1 MKLSPL
7 RITRNHAVEWDR
19 RRGIALTPFQRNLV
33 GIATRLAGESLPDG
47 DDWKSYEHK
56 DARVQQVPGPPP
68 AIRVTLSHGSPY
80 AVDVDLVGE

>member
-7 RITRNHAVEWDR
+7 RIARPNAVEWDR

-47 DDWKSYEHK
+47 DEWPSYTHK
-56 DARVQQVPGPPP
+56 DARVQRVPGPPP
-68 AIRVTLSHGSPY
+68 AIRVTLSPGSRY
-80 AVDVDLVGE
+80 EVDVDLVGD